1 MLSRDHDLQSDL
13 ELALRLA
20 NIADEISLKRYQALD
35 LVIETK
41 PDLTPVTDA
50 DKAVESAVRGEIS
63 KVRANDLVVGE
74 EFGSPDSLAGKY
86 YWVIDPIDGTKN
98 FMRGVPTWATLIAL
112 VQVDATGTEEVVV
125 GIASAPALAR
135 RWAAAKGHGATV
147 RFNAGNAEYEIGD
160 TSGDDFVYSNS
171 DNDLVNHGSSTSQL
185 SLAPNEKRI
194 FVSKVSSLS
203 DASISYSD
211 FVGWGDRLEPFQ
223 KMLANAWRTRG
234 IGDFW
239 SHMLVAEGAVD
250 VAVEPSLALWDMA
263 ALDII
268 VREAGGSFTNTAGE
282 NGPFGGSGVST
293 NGTLHN
299 AVINGLNPQEELK
312 TRS

>member
-1 MLSRDHDLQSDL
+1 MSNDKSSIDLADDLSLAHALADL
-13 ELALRLA
+13 
-20 NIADEISLKRYQALD
+20 ADAISLDRYQAQD
-35 LVIETK
+35 LVITTK
-41 PDLTPVTDA
+41 PDNTPVTDA
-50 DKAVESAVRGEIS
+50 DRAVETAIREALATHRQTDG
-63 KVRANDLVVGE
+63 LVGE
-74 EFGSPDSLAGKY
+74 EFGSDKGTSGR

-112 VQVDATGTEEVVV
+112 VQVDESGVEEVIV

-135 RWAAAKGHGATV
+135 RWSAAKGHGAFV
-147 RFNAGNAEYEIGD
+147 KFN
-160 TSGDDFVYSNS
+160 SGSIDELS
-171 DNDLVNHGSSTSQL
+171 DEFDASS
-185 SLAPNEKRI
+185 NEKKI
-194 FVSKVSSLS
+194 SVSKVSSLT

-211 FVGWGDRLEPFQ
+211 FIGWGDRLEPFQ

-250 VAVEPSLALWDMA
+250 VAIEPSLALWDMA

-268 VREAGGSFTNTAGE
+268 VREAGGTFTNTAGQ

-293 NGTLHN
+293 NGVLHN
-299 AVINGLNPQEELK
+299 AVINGLNP
-312 TRS
+312 

>member
-1 MLSRDHDLQSDL
+1 MSTANGSAQILDD
-13 ELALRLA
+13 LALAHALA
-20 NIADEISLKRYQALD
+20 DLADAITLDRYQAQD
-35 LVIETK
+35 LVIATK
-41 PDLTPVTDA
+41 PDNTPVTDA
-50 DKAVESAVRGEIS
+50 DRAVETSIREALATHRTSDG
-63 KVRANDLVVGE
+63 LVGE
-74 EFGSPDSLAGKY
+74 EFGSDKGGSGR

-112 VQVDATGTEEVVV
+112 VQVDTAGNEEVVV

-147 RFNAGNAEYEIGD
+147 RFNGG
-160 TSGDDFVYSNS
+160 NS
-171 DNDLVNHGSSTSQL
+171 DHLEDFES
-185 SLAPNEKRI
+185 APAEKKI
-194 FVSKVSSLS
+194 SVSKVSSLS

-223 KMLANAWRTRG
+223 KMLAGAWRTRG

-250 VAVEPSLALWDMA
+250 VAIEPSLALWDMA

-268 VREAGGSFTNTAGE
+268 VREAGGSFSNTAGQF
-282 NGPFGGSGVST
+282 GPFGGSGVST
-293 NGTLHN
+293 NGVLHDQ
-299 AVINGLNPQEELK
+299 VIKGLNP
-312 TRS
+312 